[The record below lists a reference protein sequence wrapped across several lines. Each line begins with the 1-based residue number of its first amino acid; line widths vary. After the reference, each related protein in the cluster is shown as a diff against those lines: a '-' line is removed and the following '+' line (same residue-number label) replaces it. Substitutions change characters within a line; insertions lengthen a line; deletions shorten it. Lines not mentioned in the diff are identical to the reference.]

1 MTQEDK
7 SLQADSENQNS
18 KSGKFFT
25 AFGKGFVA
33 GFVTLGLISVLIL
46 IFRNLI

>member
-1 MTQEDK
+1 MTTEKQQIDSK
-7 SLQADSENQNS
+7 SQVS
-18 KSGKFFT
+18 KSGRFLT

-46 IFRNLI
+46 IFRN

>member
-1 MTQEDK
+1 MTKETDSSEVSSESK
-7 SLQADSENQNS
+7 STN
-18 KSGKFFT
+18 SGKFFT

-46 IFRNLI
+46 IFRS